1 MKTASTVAAKIKDE
15 RSSPADEH
23 PIDES
28 KKPVRGSEGAL
39 EPKATGAAFGHPGI
53 PPKWTHGN
61 KDGVGTAYADSSRI
75 WFTLWNGAITE
86 VYHPTVDRPQLR
98 DLQYLI
104 TDGKSFFH
112 EEKRNLKSKLERLS
126 DHTLGYR
133 CTNSDPDGRYAIV
146 KEVITDPHLDCVL
159 QRTKLTGE
167 ESFVSKLQ
175 LYALCAPHLEV
186 GGWGN
191 NGYIAELNGRKI
203 LMAQKEG
210 TWLAMAATAP
220 FSRASCGYVGRS
232 DGWTDLADNFQM
244 DWEFDHAT
252 DGNIALMGELDLSNH
267 REFTLGLAFG
277 DTQHHAIATLFQ
289 ALSTPFDEH
298 HKRFTEQWERP
309 VAHMRPLAKVS
320 SDNGNLYHSSFSLLL
335 AHEDKSYPG
344 ALIASLSIPWGEA
357 RGDKDQGGYHL
368 VWVRDMVSSA
378 SALMAAGET
387 ATPLRAL
394 IYLAVSQQEDGG
406 FAQNFWVNG
415 NPYWR
420 GIQLDEVAF
429 PILLALRLSQQNAL
443 KDFDPYPMVLKAA
456 SYLLRH
462 GPVTQQERWEEASGY
477 SPSTLA
483 SNIAALIAAACF
495 CRKRQDKSAAE
506 FLEQY
511 ADFLESHV
519 EAWTVT
525 TQGTLVPGILR
536 HYIRILP
543 DDVNNPE
550 PAEDPNSGI
559 LQIANL
565 APGTNNSFPAK
576 EIVDAGFLELV
587 RYGIRKPDDPLIT
600 DSLKV
605 IDAVLKVDTPMGPV
619 WRRYNHDGYGQRE
632 DGGPY
637 ARWGKGR
644 AWPLLAGERAHF
656 ELSAGRDV
664 KPFIR
669 AIEKFA
675 SATGL
680 LPEQV
685 WDEQDRPDI
694 YMFRG
699 RPTGSAMPL
708 MWAHAEYIKLLRSV
722 SDGHV
727 FDLIPE
733 VAKRYL
739 GDRKSCQLFEI
750 WKPNRKVRA
759 VQTGYTL
766 RVQVPAPFRLHWTA
780 DEWHTVNDTPS
791 AATTFG
797 IEFVDIPIATTQQAP
812 IRFTF
817 FWPDHNSWEGS
828 DYKVEIVQ

>member
-1 MKTASTVAAKIKDE
+1 MKK
-15 RSSPADEH
+15 
-23 PIDES
+23 
-28 KKPVRGSEGAL
+28 L
-39 EPKATGAAFGHPGI
+39 ENENGAFGHPGI
-53 PPKWTHGN
+53 QPRWTHSA
-61 KDGVGTAYADSSRI
+61 KDGVGTAYAASSQI
-75 WFTLWNGAITE
+75 WFTFWNGIITE
-86 VYHPTVDRPQLR
+86 VYYPTVDRPQLR

-112 EEKRNLKSKLERLS
+112 EEKRHLKSAFERLS
-126 DHTLGYR
+126 DHSLGYR

-146 KEVITDPHLDCVL
+146 KEIITSPHLACVL
-159 QRTKLTGE
+159 QRTKLTGDE
-167 ESFVSKLQ
+167 AFVSKLRM
-175 LYALCAPHLEV
+175 YALCAPHLEV

-191 NGYIAELNGRKI
+191 NGYIVELNDRKI

-210 TWLAMAATAP
+210 TWLAMVATVP
-220 FSRASCGYVGRS
+220 FSRVSCGYVGRS
-232 DGWTDLADNFQM
+232 DGWTDIAGNFKM
-244 DWEFDHAT
+244 DWEFNHANN
-252 DGNIALMGELDLSNH
+252 GNIALTGELDLSNH

-277 DTQHHAIATLFQ
+277 DTQHRAIATLLQ
-289 ALSTPFDEH
+289 SLGTPFEVH
-298 HKRFTEQWERP
+298 HKRYTEQWDR
-309 VAHMRPLAKVS
+309 ASTHQHPLKKVS
-320 SDNGNLYHSSFSLLL
+320 SDKGNLYHSSFSLLL

-357 RGDKDQGGYHL
+357 AGDKDQGGYHL
-368 VWVRDMVSSA
+368 VWTRDMINSA
-378 SALMAAGET
+378 SALLASGES
-387 ATPLRAL
+387 ATSLRAL

-406 FAQNFWVNG
+406 FSQNFWVNG

-443 KDFDPYPMVLKAA
+443 QDFDPYPMVLKAA
-456 SYLLRH
+456 GFLLRH

-483 SNIAALIAAACF
+483 ANIAGLIGAAYFCRQRANVAAA
-495 CRKRQDKSAAE
+495 K

-519 EAWTVT
+519 EQWTVT
-525 TQGTLVPGILR
+525 TEGTLVPGIRR
-536 HYIRILP
+536 HYIRIQP
-543 DDVNNPE
+543 EDVQNPN
-550 PAEDPNSGI
+550 PKEDPNSGTLI
-559 LQIANL
+559 IANH
-565 APGTNNSFPAK
+565 APGAPNSFPAK

-587 RYGIRKPDDPLIT
+587 RYGIRKADDPVIT

-605 IDAVLKVDTPMGPV
+605 IDTVLRVDTPMGPV

-637 ARWGKGR
+637 VGWGQGR

-656 ELSAGRDV
+656 ELAAGRDV

-669 AIEKFA
+669 AIEGFA
-675 SATGL
+675 SPTGL

-685 WDEQDRPDI
+685 WDEKDKPQK
-694 YMFRG
+694 YMFLG

-722 SDGHV
+722 SDGQV

-739 GDRKSCQLFEI
+739 GDRKACQRFEI
-750 WKPNRKVRA
+750 WKPNRQVRA
-759 VQTGYTL
+759 VKKGYTL
-766 RVQVPAPFRLHWTA
+766 RIQVPAPFRLHWTNN
-780 DEWHTVNDTPS
+780 EWRKVNDTQS
-791 AATTFG
+791 TATALG
-797 IEFVDIPIATTQQAP
+797 VEFVDIAITAAQKAP
-812 IRFTF
+812 VRFTF
-817 FWPDHNSWEGS
+817 FWPISHSWEGR
-828 DYKVEIVQ
+828 DYVVEVEQ

>member
-1 MKTASTVAAKIKDE
+1 MKTASTAAVKVKE
-15 RSSPADEH
+15 NRSSQHPTDETKKLARENDSALTPK
-23 PIDES
+23 PI
-28 KKPVRGSEGAL
+28 R
-39 EPKATGAAFGHPGI
+39 AAFGHPGI
-53 PPKWTHGN
+53 EPKWTHGN
-61 KDGVGTAYADSSRI
+61 KDGVGTAYAESSRI

-98 DLQYLI
+98 DLQYLV
-104 TDGKSFFH
+104 TDGKSFMH
-112 EEKRNLKSKLERLS
+112 EEKRDLKSKLERLS
-126 DHTLGYR
+126 DHALGYR
-133 CTNSDPDGRYAIV
+133 CTNSDPEGRYAIV
-146 KEVITDPHLDCVL
+146 KEIITCPHLNCVL
-159 QRTKLTGE
+159 QHTKLTGE
-167 ESFVSKLQ
+167 ESVLSRLQ
-175 LYALCAPHLEV
+175 LYVLCAPHLEV

-191 NGYIAELNGRKI
+191 NGYISERHGHKI

-232 DGWTDLADNFQM
+232 DGWTDLAGNFQM
-244 DWEFDHAT
+244 DWEFDHAS
-252 DGNIALMGELDLSNH
+252 DGNIALIGQLDLNNH

-289 ALSTPFDEH
+289 ALSTPFDEQ

-309 VAHMRPLAKVS
+309 VAHMRPLEKFS

-378 SALMAAGET
+378 SALLAAGET
-387 ATPLRAL
+387 ATSLRAL

-415 NPYWR
+415 TPYWR

-429 PILLALRLSQQNAL
+429 PILLALRLSQLNAL
-443 KDFDPYPMVLKAA
+443 EDFDPYPLVLKAA

-483 SNIAALIAAACF
+483 SNIAALIGAAYF
-495 CRKRQDKSAAE
+495 CKQRHDNPAAE

-525 TQGTLVPGILR
+525 TEGVLVAGIRR

-543 DDVNNPE
+543 ADVNNLDPK
-550 PAEDPNSGI
+550 EDPNSGM
-559 LQIANL
+559 LNIANL
-565 APGTNNSFPAK
+565 PGGTQRSFPAK

-605 IDAVLKVDTPMGPV
+605 IDAVLKVHTPMGPV
-619 WRRYNHDGYGQRE
+619 WHRYNHDGYGQRE

-637 ARWGKGR
+637 AGWGKGR

-656 ELSAGRDV
+656 ELARGRDV
-664 KPFIR
+664 KPLIQ
-669 AIEKFA
+669 AMEKFA
-675 SATGL
+675 SKTGL

-685 WDEQDRPDI
+685 WDEPDRPTA
-694 YMFRG
+694 YMYLG

-708 MWAHAEYIKLLRSV
+708 MWAHAEYVKLLRSA

-750 WKPNRKVRA
+750 WKPNRMVRA
-759 VQTGYTL
+759 VKKGYTL
-766 RVQVPAPFRLHWTA
+766 RIQVPAAFRLHWTA
-780 DEWHTVNDTPS
+780 DEWHTVKDTPS
-791 AATTFG
+791 AATAFG
-797 IEFVDIPIATTQQAP
+797 IEFVDIPILAAQQAP

-817 FWPDHNSWEGS
+817 FWPQSNSWENR
-828 DYKVEIVQ
+828 DYTVDVHQ

>member
-1 MKTASTVAAKIKDE
+1 MTKSDNKN
-15 RSSPADEH
+15 
-23 PIDES
+23 
-28 KKPVRGSEGAL
+28 G
-39 EPKATGAAFGHPGI
+39 AFGHPGI
-53 PPKWTHGN
+53 QPRWTHGG
-61 KDGVGTAYADSSRI
+61 KDGVGTAYAASSQI
-75 WFTLWNGAITE
+75 WFTLWNGIVTE
-86 VYHPTVDRPQLR
+86 VYYPTVDRPQLR

-112 EEKRNLKSKLERLS
+112 EEKRNLKSKFERLS

-146 KEVITDPHLDCVL
+146 KEIITSPHLACVL

-167 ESFVSKLQ
+167 ESFVSKLR

-191 NGYIAELNGRKI
+191 DGYVADVNGRRI
-203 LMAQKEG
+203 LMAQKQG
-210 TWLAMAATAP
+210 TWLALAATAP
-220 FSRASCGYVGRS
+220 FSRVSCGYVGCC
-232 DGWTDLADNFQM
+232 DGWTDLASNFQM
-244 DWEFDHAT
+244 DWQFDHAT
-252 DGNIALMGELDLSNH
+252 DGNIALTGELAVSD

-289 ALSTPFDEH
+289 ALSIPFEEH
-298 HKRFTEQWERP
+298 HKRYTEQWNRP
-309 VAHMRPLAKVS
+309 SAHQLPLEKLS

-368 VWVRDMVSSA
+368 VWTRDMVNSA
-378 SALMAAGET
+378 TALLASGET

-406 FAQNFWVNG
+406 FSQNFWVNG

-443 KDFDPYPMVLKAA
+443 QDFDPYPMVLKAA

-483 SNIAALIAAACF
+483 SNIAALIGAAYF
-495 CRKRQDKSAAE
+495 CRQRGNKTAAG

-525 TQGTLVPGILR
+525 TEGTLVPGIQR

-543 DDVNNPE
+543 DDVNNPN

-559 LQIANL
+559 LKIANL
-565 APGTNNSFPAK
+565 AAGTNNSFPAK
-576 EIVDAGFLELV
+576 EIVDPGFLELV
-587 RYGIRKPDDPLIT
+587 RYGIRKPDDPVIV

-605 IDAVLKVDTPMGPV
+605 VDVVLKVDTPMGPV
-619 WRRYNHDGYGQRE
+619 WHRYNHDGYGQRE

-637 ARWGKGR
+637 AGWGQGR
-644 AWPLLAGERAHF
+644 AWPLLTGERAHF

-669 AIEKFA
+669 AIEGFA

-685 WDEQDRPDI
+685 WDEEDKPDVH
-694 YMFRG
+694 MFLG

-708 MWAHAEYIKLLRSV
+708 MWAHAEYVKLLRSI
-722 SDGHV
+722 SDNRV
-727 FDLIPE
+727 YDLVPE
-733 VAKRYL
+733 VASRYL
-739 GDRKSCQLFEI
+739 GGRKTCQLFEV
-750 WKPNRKVRA
+750 WKPNRQVR
-759 VQTGYTL
+759 VVKRGSTL
-766 RVQVPAPFRLHWTA
+766 RIQVPAAFRLHWTN
-780 DEWHTVNDTPS
+780 DEWRAVNDTQS
-791 AATTFG
+791 GATTFG
-797 IEFVDIPIATTQQAP
+797 IEFVDIPVTAAQQAP

-817 FWPDHNSWEGS
+817 FWTESDRWEGR
-828 DYKVEIVQ
+828 DYVVAVA

>member
-1 MKTASTVAAKIKDE
+1 MAKSNYE
-15 RSSPADEH
+15 NGE
-23 PIDES
+23 
-28 KKPVRGSEGAL
+28 
-39 EPKATGAAFGHPGI
+39 FGHPGMH
-53 PPKWTHGN
+53 PRWTHGG
-61 KDGVGTAYADSSRI
+61 KDGVGTAYAASSQI
-75 WFTLWNGAITE
+75 WFTLWNGIITE
-86 VYHPTVDRPQLR
+86 VYYPTVDRPQIR

-104 TDGKSFFH
+104 TDGNSFFH
-112 EEKRNLKSKLERLS
+112 EEKRNLKSKFERLS

-133 CTNSDPDGRYAIV
+133 CTNSDPAGRYAVV
-146 KEVITDPHLDCVL
+146 KEIITAPHLACVL

-167 ESFVSKLQ
+167 ESFISKLR

-191 NGYIAELNGRKI
+191 NGYVVEVNGRKI
-203 LMAQKEG
+203 MMAQKQG
-210 TWLAMAATAP
+210 TWLAMAATVP
-220 FSRASCGYVGRS
+220 FSRTSCGYVGRS
-232 DGWTDLADNFQM
+232 DGWTDLAGNFQM
-244 DWEFDHAT
+244 DWAFDHAN
-252 DGNIALMGELDLSNH
+252 DGNIALTGQLDLSSQH
-267 REFTLGLAFG
+267 EFTLGLAFG

-289 ALSTPFDEH
+289 ALGIPLEEH
-298 HKRFTEQWERP
+298 HKRYTEQWDRTS
-309 VAHMRPLAKVS
+309 AHQLPLEKFS
-320 SDNGNLYHSSFSLLL
+320 SDKGNLYHSSFSLLL

-368 VWVRDMVSSA
+368 VWTRDMVSSA
-378 SALMAAGET
+378 SALLASGES

-406 FAQNFWVNG
+406 FSQNFWVNG
-415 NPYWR
+415 NPYWQ

-429 PILLALRLSQQNAL
+429 PILLALRLSQQKAL
-443 KDFDPYPMVLKAA
+443 RDFDPYPMVLKAA

-483 SNIAALIAAACF
+483 SNIAALIGAACF
-495 CRKRQDKSAAE
+495 CRQRGDKAAAE

-511 ADFLESHV
+511 SDFLESHV

-525 TQGTLVPGILR
+525 TDGTLVPGIRR

-543 DDVNNPE
+543 DNVDNPN
-550 PAEDPNSGI
+550 PAEDPNAGI
-559 LQIANL
+559 LTIANL
-565 APGTNNSFPAK
+565 PKGAPNSFPAK
-576 EIVDAGFLELV
+576 EIIDAGFLELV
-587 RYGIRKPDDPLIT
+587 RYGIRRPDDSVIL

-605 IDAVLKVDTPMGPV
+605 VDAVLKVDTPMGPV
-619 WRRYNHDGYGQRE
+619 WHRYNHDGYGQRE
-632 DGGPY
+632 DGGSY
-637 ARWGKGR
+637 AGWGKGR
-644 AWPLLAGERAHF
+644 AWPLLTGERAHF
-656 ELSAGRDV
+656 EFSAGRGV

-669 AIEKFA
+669 AIENFA

-685 WDEQDRPDI
+685 WDERDQPDSH
-694 YMFRG
+694 MFLG

-733 VAKRYL
+733 VANRYL
-739 GDRKSCQLFEI
+739 GDRKACQLFEI
-750 WKPNRKVRA
+750 WKPNRQVRLVKRA
-759 VQTGYTL
+759 HRL
-766 RVQVPAPFRLHWTA
+766 RVQVPAPFHLHWT
-780 DEWHTVNDTPS
+780 DNEWRTVNDTPS
-791 AATTFG
+791 GATAFG
-797 IEFVDIPIATTQQAP
+797 IEFVDISITAAQQAP

-817 FWPDHNSWEGS
+817 FWPGTNSWEGR
-828 DYKVEIVQ
+828 DYMVGVGQ